1 MLQTTT
7 ATVGLITDEDDTEYR
22 ELTRDPPETDEHP
35 WNGDTTQMHFTGK
48 VKAASEE
55 TQVLF

>member
-48 VKAASEE
+48 VKAD
-55 TQVLF
+55 